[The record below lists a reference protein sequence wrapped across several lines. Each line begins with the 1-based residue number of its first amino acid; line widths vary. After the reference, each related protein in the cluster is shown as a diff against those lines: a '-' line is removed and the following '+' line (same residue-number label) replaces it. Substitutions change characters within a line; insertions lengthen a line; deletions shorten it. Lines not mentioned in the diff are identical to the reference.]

1 MVKVIFGMMGSYV
14 AGGSKRIATPQQV
27 SDVLSVVKR
36 HNIRELDTARVYNG
50 GRSEELLGECSAGKD
65 FAISTKVPA
74 FSPGSLSASNI
85 ESACNASL
93 KALKQ
98 DKIDIYYFHGPDRQ
112 TTYEESC
119 QAIDK
124 LYKEGK
130 FERFGVSNLH
140 VDEVRKIHSICKKE
154 GYVLPSVYQ
163 GGYNPAGR
171 SVEELLLPTLRE
183 LGMVFYAFSPLGGG
197 FFTRPVEE
205 LRNPPKGGR
214 MDQMKVFKDIYV
226 NDKSLQ
232 LLQELT
238 ETCQKHGFHVKEATL
253 RWFMHHSALGEE
265 DGVILGASS
274 QGQAEENLKAC
285 EGGKLPEDVVEG
297 FGRLWTERE
306 KGAWGYCSEPT
317 GEERKRL
324 GLKL

>member
-1 MVKVIFGMMGSYV
+1 MVKVIFGMMGSSV
-14 AGGSKRIATPQQV
+14 ANGSKRMATPEQV
-27 SDVLSVVKR
+27 HDVLTVVKR
-36 HNIRELDTARVYNG
+36 HKIKELDTARVYNG
-50 GRSEELLGECSAGKD
+50 GKSEELLGECSAGKD

-74 FSPGSLSASNI
+74 FSPGSLSAKNI
-85 ESACNASL
+85 EEKCNTSL

-98 DKIDIYYFHGPDRQ
+98 EKIDIYYFHGPDRQ

-119 QAIDK
+119 HAVDK
-124 LYKEGK
+124 LYREGK

-140 VDEVRKIHSICKKE
+140 VDEVEKIHEICKRE

-171 SVEELLLPTLRE
+171 SVEKQLLPTLRE

-214 MDQMKVFKDIYV
+214 MDEMKAFQDIYV
-226 NDKSLQ
+226 NETSLK
-232 LLQELT
+232 LLEELT
-238 ETCQKHGFHVKEATL
+238 EKCEKHGFHVKEATL

-285 EGGKLPEDVVEG
+285 EGRSLPDDVVEA
-297 FGRLWTERE
+297 FGRMWTERE
-306 KGAWGYCSEPT
+306 ENGWGYCGEPSR
-317 GEERKRL
+317 EERERL